1 MNLAP
6 CSRTSDPLSSK
17 LADKEIT
24 LNGTREKQ
32 IKQAYEAVKQHRN
45 CTSREL
51 SELTGLDRYMLAR
64 RLPECNQ
71 AVKCSDENMRK
82 CRYSNRSCVTW
93 DLL

>member
-32 IKQAYEAVKQHRN
+32 IKQAYEAVVKHRC

-51 SELTGLDRYMLAR
+51 SELTGIDRHVLAR
-64 RLPECNQ
+64 RLPECVQ
-71 AVKCSDENMRK
+71 VVKSGMRK
-82 CRYSNRSCVTW
+82 CIYSNRLCVTW
-93 DLL
+93 DFR

>member
-1 MNLAP
+1 MQLTP

-17 LADKEIT
+17 LADKDIT
-24 LNGTREKQ
+24 LSGIREKQ

-51 SELTGLDRYMLAR
+51 SVLTNLDRHMLAR
-64 RLPECNQ
+64 RLPECRQ
-71 AVKCSDENMRK
+71 VVKCSDENMRK

-93 DLL
+93 DLI